1 MASGINSP
9 LALVTGANRGI
20 GTEVCRQ
27 LAQAG
32 ARVLLA
38 SRDPVKGDQAAA
50 IVRKDG
56 HTVTPVTLNV
66 ADAGSIAALA
76 KRIEPEYG
84 RLDILVNNAGISMDG
99 VDADVARQTLATNFF
114 GVVAVTDAL
123 SPLMEPNGRIVMVS
137 SAMGQL
143 SAFAKPMRDRM
154 LDPALTRTALIALM
168 ESFVKDTRSRTNE
181 KHGWPRS
188 AYRVSKAGLNAFT
201 RILARD
207 PSFAKMR
214 INAVS
219 PGWARTDMG
228 GRGAPRSVEVGA
240 ASVVWA
246 ALLPT
251 TGPTGGFFQ
260 DGEPLEW

>member
-1 MASGINSP
+1 MASRIDGK
-9 LALVTGANRGI
+9 LALVTGGNRGI
-20 GTEVCRQ
+20 GMEACRQ
-27 LAQAG
+27 LALAG
-32 ARVLLA
+32 ARVVLA
-38 SRDPVKGDQAAA
+38 SRDAANGDQAAA

-56 HTVTPVTLNV
+56 HTVIPLTLDVT
-66 ADAGSIAALA
+66 DTGSIAALGE
-76 KRIEPEYG
+76 RIEREYG
-84 RLDILVNNAGISMDG
+84 KLDILVNNAGISMDG
-99 VDADVARQTLATNFF
+99 VDVEVARRTLATNFF

-123 SPLMEPNGRIVMVS
+123 ARRMASDGRIVMVS

-143 SAFAKPMRDRM
+143 SAFAKPMRERL
-154 LDPALTRTALIALM
+154 LDPALTRDALIVLM
-168 ESFVKDTRSRTNE
+168 ESFIADVRSRTHE

-188 AYRVSKAGLNAFT
+188 AYRASKAGLNAFT

-207 PSFAKMR
+207 PAFATMR

-246 ALLPT
+246 ALLPPE
-251 TGPTGGFFQ
+251 GSTGGFFQ
-260 DGEPLEW
+260 DGEPIEW

>member
-1 MASGINSP
+1 MASRIDST

-20 GTEVCRQ
+20 GIEVCRQ

-38 SRDPVKGDQAAA
+38 SRDPVKGDRAAA

-56 HTVTPVTLNV
+56 HTVIPVTLNV
-66 ADAGSIAALA
+66 TDTGSIAALA
-76 KRIEPEYG
+76 ERIEREYG

-99 VDADVARQTLATNFF
+99 VDVDVARQTLATNFF

-123 SPLMEPNGRIVMVS
+123 APRMAADGRIVMVS

-143 SAFAKPMRDRM
+143 SAFAKPMRMRL
-154 LDPALTRTALIALM
+154 LDPTLTRDALIALV
-168 ESFVKDTRSRTNE
+168 ESFVADVRSQSSE

-201 RILARD
+201 KILARD
-207 PSFAKMR
+207 PAFAKMR

-246 ALLPT
+246 ALLPPA
-251 TGPTGGFFQ
+251 GPTGGFFQ